1 MENQNMETK
10 NSRFGF
16 PLRLFGGVLKLFLFV
31 TILFCSTDLWAQPL
45 KKSSITGSDFKIN
58 LLVLRQVDVAG
69 DSAIQIS
76 PPAARKVKTLAFKGA
91 PLSDCKWFLI
101 TENGFAIDLE
111 ERFQFLAPLSLSR
124 FSWEFGL
131 MKNVAER
138 RALGAAFYLSYD
150 EKDEVSFLFAFK
162 PRVRQWLGRRF
173 HADAAAGII
182 FAQAGTAES
191 YQHANL
197 PGFEGH
203 LALGFSDLISA
214 GFHLELL
221 RIEPK
226 VPGPFTG
233 PPENQT
239 NWFFGLTFG
248 SYPGA
253 IVTPI
258 SGVFTGLIQF
268 FDSND

>member
-1 MENQNMETK
+1 LIYETTVFK
-10 NSRFGF
+10 VIKFLLFSGLLATSSTLCAQEVKKETFNASNFEINS
-16 PLRLFGGVLKLFLFV
+16 
-31 TILFCSTDLWAQPL
+31 
-45 KKSSITGSDFKIN
+45 
-58 LLVLRQVDVAG
+58 LVLRQVDAPG
-69 DSAIQIS
+69 DSAIPIS
-76 PPAARKVKTLAFKGA
+76 PPEARKPKALAFKGG
-91 PLSDCKWFLI
+91 PLSDCKWFLM

-111 ERFQFLAPLSLSR
+111 ERFEFLAPLFLSR
-124 FSWEFGL
+124 FCWEFGL
-131 MKNVAER
+131 MKNVVGH

-150 EKDEVSFLFAFK
+150 EKDEVSFLFAVK

-191 YQHANL
+191 YRHAKL
-197 PGFEGH
+197 PGFAGH
-203 LALGFSDLISA
+203 VALGFSDLISA

-233 PPENQT
+233 PPENRT

-253 IVTPI
+253 IVSPI
-258 SGVFTGLIQF
+258 SGVFAGLIQF